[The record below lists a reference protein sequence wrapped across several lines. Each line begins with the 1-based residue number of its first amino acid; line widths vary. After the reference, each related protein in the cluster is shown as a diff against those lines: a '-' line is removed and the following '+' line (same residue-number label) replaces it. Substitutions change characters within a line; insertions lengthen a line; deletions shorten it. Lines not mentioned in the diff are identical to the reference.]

1 MYMLIVGILA
11 GQEQRRDLYYYFDN
25 FSSNKYFNTIVEIF
39 YEAHKLSFNTSLLG
53 LWAFVG
59 KKISRCNARVFLLVN
74 FKTNKHKN
82 VPYKT

>member
-25 FSSNKYFNTIVEIF
+25 FSSNKFFNTIVEIF
-39 YEAHKLSFNTSLLG
+39 YEAHKLSFDTSTSLLG
-53 LWAFVG
+53 LWEKNSLVNVRAL
-59 KKISRCNARVFLLVN
+59 LLVN
-74 FKTNKHKN
+74 FKASKDKN